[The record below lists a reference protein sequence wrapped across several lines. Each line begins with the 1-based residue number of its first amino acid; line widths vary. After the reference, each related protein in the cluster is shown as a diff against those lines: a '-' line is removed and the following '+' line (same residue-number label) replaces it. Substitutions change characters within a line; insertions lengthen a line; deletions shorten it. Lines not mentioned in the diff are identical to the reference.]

1 MLTFVTSLRHPHNS
15 NDYGRVESL
24 LAETLRSVTQQD
36 SDAYRVVVV
45 GNQAPSIP
53 LPPKVRFVEV
63 DFEPPS
69 RTSGP
74 QTGHEAVL
82 LDKGTKLAVGVLAA
96 RDDDPSHIM
105 VFDADDYLSRRIAG
119 TVEGADPRADGWYID
134 QGYIYS
140 PTRHAVRP
148 HNNFNYRC
156 GTSHIVRTDLYRLP
170 ADLSERS
177 TQTELL
183 ERAQDSVS
191 NLLGSHMSIK
201 KRFDAEGTP
210 LRRLGYRGAVYNVG
224 TGENHS
230 GKGLRGIAHP
240 VSAAMASEFGLPATP
255 GGARTLLDAYGP
267 RYVAQSV
274 GSAAVRPVHLARR
287 AAAKVSALRASS

>member
-24 LAETLRSVTQQD
+24 LMETLRSVTQQD
-36 SDAYRVVVV
+36 SDEFGVVVV
-45 GNQAPSIP
+45 GNRAPSAP

-63 DFEPPS
+63 DFAPPS

-96 RDDDPSHIM
+96 RDDSPSDIM
-105 VFDADDYLSRRIAG
+105 VFDADDYVSSRIAG
-119 TVEGADPRADGWYID
+119 TVQQADPRANGWYVD

-140 PTRHAVRP
+140 PSRRAVRK
-148 HNNFNYRC
+148 HNNFNFRC

-170 ADLSERS
+170 AELSERS
-177 TQTELL
+177 TQAELM
-183 ERAQDSVS
+183 ERAEDSVI
-191 NLLGSHMSIK
+191 NLLGSHMKIK
-201 KRFDAEGTP
+201 LRFDAEGTP

-230 GKGLRGIAHP
+230 GKGLRGIGHP
-240 VSAAMASEFGLPATP
+240 VTPDLASEFGLPAAE
-255 GGARTLLDAYGP
+255 GGLRPLLDAYGP

-274 GSAAVRPVHLARR
+274 GLAAAQPVRLARR
-287 AAAKVSALRASS
+287 AAAKVARLRKPA